1 MTTKG
6 EPEISDDKKTIE
18 KLRETIATLDAR
30 LAEANREAHRWQN
43 VATQWRIQHDKR
55 CSEVVAVKAEAADLR
70 AELQALTPPEV
81 AE

>member
-1 MTTKG
+1 MS
-6 EPEISDDKKTIE
+6 EDKQTIE

-55 CSEVVAVKAEAADLR
+55 SGEVVAAQAEAADLR
-70 AELQALTPPEV
+70 AQVQALTPPEV

>member
-1 MTTKG
+1 MS
-6 EPEISDDKKTIE
+6 EDKQTIE

-30 LAEANREAHRWQN
+30 LAEANREALCWHN

-55 CSEVVAVKAEAADLR
+55 SGEAVAAQSEAADLR